1 MKILLGMNLSPEWED
16 YFHKNNLEAV
26 HWSKLG
32 NPTARDSEIFNYARA
47 NNYLIFT
54 HDLDFSAM
62 LAHSNS
68 NGPSVIQIRNQN
80 ILPEISGKTILSI
93 IETYKELLEGG
104 ALIVIE
110 EFQHRIRIL
119 PLNKR

>member
-1 MKILLGMNLSPEWED
+1 MKILLDMNLSPEWED
-16 YFHKNNLEAV
+16 YFNRNNIEAI

-32 NPTARDSEIFNYARA
+32 NPKARDSEIFKYARE
-47 NNYLIFT
+47 NSFVIFT

-68 NGPSVIQIRNQN
+68 FGPSVIQIRNQN
-80 ILPEISGKTILSI
+80 ILPETSGKTILSI
-93 IETYKELLEGG
+93 LNSYAELITSGV
-104 ALIVIE
+104 LIVVE

-119 PLNKR
+119 PLNK

>member
-1 MKILLGMNLSPEWED
+1 MKILLDMNLSPEWED
-16 YFHKNNLEAV
+16 YFNRNNIEAI

-32 NPTARDSEIFNYARA
+32 NPKARDSEIFKYARE
-47 NNYLIFT
+47 NNFVIFT

-68 NGPSVIQIRNQN
+68 FGPSVIQIRNQN

-93 IETYKELLEGG
+93 IESYKELIDQGV
-104 ALIVIE
+104 LIVIE
-110 EFQHRIRIL
+110 EYQHRIRIL
-119 PLNKR
+119 PLNK

>member
-1 MKILLGMNLSPEWED
+1 MKILLDMNLSPEWED
-16 YFHKNNLEAV
+16 YFNRNNIEAI

-32 NPTARDSEIFNYARA
+32 NPKARDSEIFKYARE
-47 NNYLIFT
+47 NNFVIFT

-68 NGPSVIQIRNQN
+68 FGPSVIQIRNQN
-80 ILPEISGKTILSI
+80 ILPETSGKTILSI
-93 IETYKELLEGG
+93 LDSYAELITSGV
-104 ALIVIE
+104 LIVVE

-119 PLNKR
+119 PLNK

>member
-1 MKILLGMNLSPEWED
+1 MKILLDMNISPEWEE
-16 YFHKNNLEAV
+16 YFHKYNIKAI

-32 NPTARDSEIFNYARA
+32 NPQATDLEIFNYARI
-47 NNYLIFT
+47 NDYLIFT

-68 NGPSVIQIRNQN
+68 SGPSVIQIRNQN
-80 ILPEISGKTILSI
+80 ILPDNSGKI
-93 IETYKELLEGG
+93 IRSVLESYNELLEQG

-119 PLNKR
+119 PLNKK